1 MLAGTKLIAEAWDAA
16 GLYQVGSFV
25 GDGIV
30 AYFGAIQPN
39 PWQCDDAVH
48 AALAMRAA
56 IRGYNAQLAR
66 DIERMRDHIK
76 RLESNPSEQEL
87 EIRQRLKLLKPG
99 EKVYIT
105 GKPE

>member
-1 MLAGTKLIAEAWDAA
+1 MKAPLVKMAYSAAFLAAA
-16 GLYQVGSFV
+16 SYAFFTLRGPRGIPGL
-25 GDGIV
+25 
-30 AYFGAIQPN
+30 
-39 PWQCDDAVH
+39 
-48 AALAMRAA
+48 LAKQREIHVMEDRNMR
-56 IRGYNAQLAR
+56 LAR
-66 DIERMRDHIK
+66 EIERMRDHIK

>member
-1 MLAGTKLIAEAWDAA
+1 MKAPLVKMAYSVAFLAAASYAFFTLRGPHGIPALLERQRQIQDMQQRNTKLDRE
-16 GLYQVGSFV
+16 
-25 GDGIV
+25 
-30 AYFGAIQPN
+30 
-39 PWQCDDAVH
+39 
-48 AALAMRAA
+48 
-56 IRGYNAQLAR
+56 
-66 DIERMRDHIK
+66 IERMRDHIK

>member
-1 MLAGTKLIAEAWDAA
+1 MKAPL
-16 GLYQVGSFV
+16 VRM
-25 GDGIV
+25 
-30 AYFGAIQPN
+30 AYFAAFLAAASYAFFTLRGPHGIPGLLAKQREIQTME
-39 PWQCDDAVH
+39 D
-48 AALAMRAA
+48 R
-56 IRGYNAQLAR
+56 NAQLAR
-66 DIERMRDHIK
+66 DVERMRDHIK